1 MRPVARVLALASTS
15 LSLLFLA
22 CGGSDRVELAGF
34 VVARSPAGDRLSL
47 SSAAGPLLESV
58 AGRGFAVRGGA
69 ATFEEKFGA
78 FQLVDHPIGDWRY
91 GAIIGALEAE
101 AEGFG
106 ADVAD
111 ASGAS
116 IGRLSVTAAQGN
128 LHLVFLPS
136 DPASTRGR
144 AGLRCDPP
152 EAGGY
157 LGFGAQTKDVDQRGQ
172 IVPIWVS
179 EQGIGKTDDDAVPAL
194 WPLVGSLHQSYA
206 PIPGFLAPR
215 AGQSYGV
222 LSTTDHHSIWDVCRS
237 DPSELAVTVWQGR
250 LELVISPGP
259 TPLEVIEQQTALSGR
274 APLGPDWTFGVWMER
289 AFGTA
294 AVREELDRLRAAH
307 IPFSAMWVEDWRGGQ
322 AAGAANYA
330 LEEDWRLDTTL
341 YPDFAGLVDELHRRG
356 SKFMAYFNTFVV
368 EGADVAAEVAAG
380 GFLVKDRQ
388 GTPIS
393 FDGPSFQPTGLIDLY
408 SPEARRFVKAELGRA
423 LELGIDGWMAD
434 YAEWYPADP
443 AAITPPTGLD
453 AEAAHQRYPVA
464 WAEVNRETLAEH
476 PQRDAVV
483 FHRSAYLGAQG
494 KIGVMW
500 AGDQRTSFQ
509 ADDGLPTVVPIML
522 GLSVSGF
529 PVVTHDIG
537 GYASATNPP
546 CTKDLFFRWA
556 VLGALSPVM
565 RTHHGRDAA
574 HNWRWSS
581 DAETTAHF
589 RRWAELHTRWFPL
602 WKGLAKQGSERGAP
616 ILRPLA
622 FADPGDVRLHGVR
635 DQYLIGEGILV
646 APVLTASTS
655 TRSVM
660 LPRGT
665 WFPFEGGAAVTGGG
679 SVTVPVPLTE
689 ASIWMRA
696 GTVLPL
702 LPAGVESL
710 VPAEALTDLGEV
722 RFERELWIWLGA
734 DGVASDGEGARYAL
748 SSPGIPEEPLRPEA
762 AGLIRL
768 EEGPRTMTLSV
779 PPSTSALEWV
789 EASGRSHRLLLEGG
803 RATQPII
810 VRARW

>member
-1 MRPVARVLALASTS
+1 MRAVVRVLAFGSTLFGLVLA
-15 LSLLFLA
+15 A
-22 CGGSDRVELAGF
+22 CSGSDRVELGGF
-34 VVARSPAGDRLSL
+34 TVERTPTGDLLTL
-47 SSAAGPLLESV
+47 SSAAGPLLQTTS
-58 AGRGFAVRGGA
+58 GRSFAVRGGA

-78 FQLVDHPIGDWRY
+78 FQLVDHPTGEWRY
-91 GAIIGALEAE
+91 GATIGAFDAQGD
-101 AEGFG
+101 GFA

-111 ASGAS
+111 ASGLS
-116 IGRLSVTAAQGN
+116 LGSLSVTVVQDN
-128 LHLVFLPS
+128 LHILFLPS
-136 DPASTRGR
+136 DPASNRSR

-152 EAGGY
+152 QAGGY

-172 IVPIWVS
+172 TVPIWVS

-215 AGQSYGV
+215 AGQSYGL
-222 LSTTDHHSIWDVCRS
+222 LSTTDHHSIWDICQS

-250 LELVISPGP
+250 LELVLSPGP
-259 TPLEVIEQQTALSGR
+259 TPLEVIAQQTALSGR

-289 AFGTA
+289 VGGTA
-294 AVREELDRLRAAH
+294 AVREELNLLRAAH
-307 IPFSAMWVEDWRGGQ
+307 IPFSAMWSEDWRGGG
-322 AAGAANYA
+322 AAGAANYL
-330 LEEDWRLDTTL
+330 LEEDWRLDTAL
-341 YPDFAGLVDELHRRG
+341 YPDFGELVSELHRRG

-368 EGADVAAEVAAG
+368 DSADIAAEAQ
-380 GFLVKDRQ
+380 GFLIKDHQ
-388 GTPIS
+388 GVPIS
-393 FDGPSFQPTGLIDLY
+393 FDGPSFKPTGLIDLY
-408 SPEARRFVKAELGRA
+408 SAEARRFVKGELGRA

-443 AAITPPTGLD
+443 AAITAPTGLD

-464 WAEVNRETLAEH
+464 WAEVNREALAEH
-476 PQRDAVV
+476 PQSDAVV

-522 GLSVSGF
+522 GLGVSGF

-546 CTKDLFFRWA
+546 CTKDLYFRWT

-565 RTHHGRDAA
+565 RTHHGRAA
-574 HNWRWSS
+574 LVNWRWSS

-602 WKGLAKQGSERGAP
+602 WKGLAKLASESGAP
-616 ILRPLA
+616 VLRPLA
-622 FADPGDVRLHGVR
+622 FADPGDLRLHGVR

-655 TRSVM
+655 TRSVV
-660 LPRGT
+660 LPRGS
-665 WFPFEGGAAVTGGG
+665 WFPFEGGTAVEGGG
-679 SVTVPVPLTE
+679 SLTVPVPLSE

-710 VPAEALTDLGEV
+710 VAAEGLTDLGDV
-722 RFERELWIWLGA
+722 RFERELWIWLGG
-734 DGVASDGEGARYAL
+734 DGEASDGEGARYTL
-748 SSPGIPEEPLRPEA
+748 RSPGAPEGPLRAVGE
-762 AGLIRL
+762 GLVSL
-768 EEGPRTMTLSV
+768 EEGPRSLALSL
-779 PPSTSALEWV
+779 PPSTGTLELV
-789 EASGRSHRLLLEGG
+789 EGSGRTHRLQLEGG
-803 RATQPII
+803 HATQPIT
-810 VRARW
+810 VRVRW